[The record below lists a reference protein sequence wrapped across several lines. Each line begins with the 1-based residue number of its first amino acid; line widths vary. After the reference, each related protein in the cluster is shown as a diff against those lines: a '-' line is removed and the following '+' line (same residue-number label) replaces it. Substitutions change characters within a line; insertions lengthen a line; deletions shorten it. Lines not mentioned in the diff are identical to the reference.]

1 MDKMQIYRKAK
12 KGKKQSLYS
21 ICFIF
26 LHLNTTD
33 HPIKVRDRPI
43 VVKLEWNQCKRA
55 AHTNAIYWFQFLRDC
70 TESVYI
76 LSGYYQSLSSLYYWW
91 VWPPSSV
98 SCIPASLPLS
108 PPGSASP
115 SPTLWPSLRVKA
127 VFPAPLARQNA
138 AVAEPVRTD
147 PRQHTH
153 TGESTYTF
161 GESFLFSPSVIDR
174 VALVSL
180 LCFLSQRGEMSVCF
194 LDACSGFFSYLFFPS
209 ISL

>member
-1 MDKMQIYRKAK
+1 M
-12 KGKKQSLYS
+12 
-21 ICFIF
+21 
-26 LHLNTTD
+26 
-33 HPIKVRDRPI
+33 
-43 VVKLEWNQCKRA
+43 
-55 AHTNAIYWFQFLRDC
+55 
-70 TESVYI
+70 YI

-127 VFPAPLARQNA
+127 VFPSPLARQNA

-147 PRQHTH
+147 PRQHSH
-153 TGESTYTF
+153 GREHVHIRGIF
-161 GESFLFSPSVIDR
+161 PFFPSVIDR

-194 LDACSGFFSYLFFPS
+194 LDACSGFFFLSFFPLRIPLIVLRGGYS
-209 ISL
+209 GELAG

>member
-1 MDKMQIYRKAK
+1 M
-12 KGKKQSLYS
+12 
-21 ICFIF
+21 
-26 LHLNTTD
+26 
-33 HPIKVRDRPI
+33 
-43 VVKLEWNQCKRA
+43 
-55 AHTNAIYWFQFLRDC
+55 
-70 TESVYI
+70 YI

-127 VFPAPLARQNA
+127 VFPSPLARQNA

-161 GESFLFSPSVIDR
+161 GKSFLFPFRDRPSSFGKSVM
-174 VALVSL
+174 L
-180 LCFLSQRGEMSVCF
+180 FLSQRGEMSVCF
-194 LDACSGFFSYLFFPS
+194 LDACSGYFSYLFFPS
-209 ISL
+209 VSL